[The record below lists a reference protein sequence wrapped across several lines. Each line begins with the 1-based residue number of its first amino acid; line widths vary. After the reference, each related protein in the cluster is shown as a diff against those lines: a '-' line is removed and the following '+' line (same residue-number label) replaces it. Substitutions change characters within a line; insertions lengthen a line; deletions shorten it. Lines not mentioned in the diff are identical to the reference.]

1 MKSTYKIA
9 LAAFLIGGG
18 IVAGTV
24 MNSSVDGASS
34 GGQPGTA
41 DDPVVTKSYV
51 DQQIA
56 NALKGGSSAGSSSA
70 PATTTPTPAQTGSSN
85 SAASGGASNG
95 NTSSGEA
102 IKVVELTPG
111 KKLLAKAGAEFIV
124 RNGRAV
130 VYSMDSSGAI
140 DITDGKEIFHNQAI
154 MNNHL
159 ISFPRD
165 DRGIQVKEGETN
177 DIVVMVR
184 GGYSVQ

>member
-9 LAAFLIGGG
+9 LAAFLISGG

-24 MNSSVDGASS
+24 MNNSVDGASS

-56 NALKGGSSAGSSSA
+56 SALKGGSSAGSSSA
-70 PATTTPTPAQTGSSN
+70 PATTTPSPAQTGSSN
-85 SAASGGASNG
+85 STASSGASAG

-154 MNNHL
+154 INNHL

-177 DIVVMVR
+177 GIVVMVR